1 MQPKATPR
9 PRGSRYWEARE
20 MVLSQILFSHSL
32 ERSKSHLKCFEV
44 HLLFP
49 LFFSECHRDDA
60 NLPDCGNVFFYYS
73 CSCFPVGTFKEC
85 LEDVILR
92 AAQMEQIVEKVCE
105 ERLNTGAVAVIA
117 QAVEHEDN
125 HGIEDERKVFK
136 NTTEEVS
143 HKIQTPQKK

>member
-1 MQPKATPR
+1 TQPKAYPLAAWIPILVTTAEPQKQPNQR
-9 PRGSRYWEARE
+9 KNVNQRNVNQRRSPDDAERETRE

-32 ERSKSHLKCFEV
+32 ERK
-44 HLLFP
+44 
-49 LFFSECHRDDA
+49 
-60 NLPDCGNVFFYYS
+60 
-73 CSCFPVGTFKEC
+73 C

-105 ERLNTGAVAVIA
+105 EQLNTGAVAVIA

-136 NTTEEVS
+136 NTTEEKSQDSNTTEEVS
-143 HKIQTPQKK
+143 DKT

>member
-1 MQPKATPR
+1 MQLLIIIHVSAR
-9 PRGSRYWEARE
+9 SAENDSSRNTKSRIYSSARQEKSVNQQNVNQRRSPDDAEREARE

-32 ERSKSHLKCFEV
+32 ERK
-44 HLLFP
+44 
-49 LFFSECHRDDA
+49 
-60 NLPDCGNVFFYYS
+60 
-73 CSCFPVGTFKEC
+73 C

-92 AAQMEQIVEKVCE
+92 AAQMEQIVEKV
-105 ERLNTGAVAVIA
+105 RIQSPFHVAVIA

-136 NTTEEVS
+136 NTTEEVC